1 MTFSVNVTGDNC
13 LALKQLVRM
22 SQQLWRVPSSD
33 SHELVRMSQQL
44 WRVPSTDSHELVR
57 MSQQL

>member
-44 WRVPSTDSHELVR
+44 WRVCPALIL
-57 MSQQL
+57 MS